1 MYHKVAR
8 RLRRQMTDDERK
20 LWRELRNRNFGNV
33 KFRRQQPI
41 GPYIVDFVSFEA
53 KLIIELDGT
62 QHSQQ
67 DHRSADEV
75 RSRFLETEGFRVVR
89 YWNTEV
95 FNEFD
100 AVLNS
105 IYHEL
110 GLDRP
115 TDS

>member
-1 MYHKVAR
+1 MYHRLAR
-8 RLRRQMTDDERK
+8 GLRRRMTDDERK
-20 LWRELRNRNFGNV
+20 LWGELRNRRFGHI

-62 QHSQQ
+62 QHSEQ
-67 DHRSADEV
+67 DLRAADEV
-75 RSRFLETEGFRVVR
+75 RTRFLETQGFRVLR
-89 YWNTEV
+89 YWNNEV
-95 FNEFD
+95 FKEFD
-100 AVLNS
+100 AVLNA

-115 TDS
+115 KN

>member
-1 MYHKVAR
+1 
-8 RLRRQMTDDERK
+8 MTDDERR
-20 LWRELRNRNFGNV
+20 LWRELRNRNFGRV

-62 QHSQQ
+62 QHAEK

-75 RSRFLETEGFRVVR
+75 RTRFLEMEGFRVVR

-95 FNEFD
+95 FKEFD

-115 TDS
+115 RDS